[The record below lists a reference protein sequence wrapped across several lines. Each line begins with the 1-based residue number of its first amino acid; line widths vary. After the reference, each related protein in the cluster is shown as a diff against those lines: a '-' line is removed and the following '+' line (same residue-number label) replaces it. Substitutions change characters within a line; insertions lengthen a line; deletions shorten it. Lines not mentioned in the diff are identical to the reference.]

1 MKLLAVCVLCILPCV
16 AQSDY
21 VLRPSDNIFIRVSQ
35 SSKFNG
41 RIFQIRPDGFVTLP
55 LLGRVHAGGLTV
67 KTLENELTNRLR
79 QNAPSPPQVFIRVV
93 SLRSQNP
100 AAPVR

>member
-1 MKLLAVCVLCILPCV
+1 MKLLAFHVLWVIPCF

-21 VLRPSDNIFIRVSQ
+21 VLRPSDNIFIRISQ

-41 RIFQIRPDGFVTLP
+41 RTFQIRPDGFVTLP

-67 KTLENELTNRLR
+67 KTLEKQLTDRLR
-79 QNAPSPPQVFIRVV
+79 QNTPSPPQVAVTVV
-93 SLRSQNP
+93 KGVNR
-100 AAPVR
+100 